1 MFGLNGRQLFILLVL
16 ILALFAGT
24 QYAPGYF
31 AAFQFNDYIRQ
42 EVKFAVTARKS
53 PEMIRG
59 EVLQK
64 AKELGIPLTKSDI
77 HVTKRGPSFTL
88 ELEYRWP
95 INMRAYKHELVF
107 HASVSGEVFE
117 NASN

>member
-1 MFGLNGRQLFILLVL
+1 MFGLNGRQLFFLLLLV
-16 ILALFAGT
+16 IALFAGT
-24 QYAPGYF
+24 QYVPGYF

-42 EVKFAVTARKS
+42 EVKFAVTAKRS

-59 EVLQK
+59 NVLQK
-64 AKELGIPLTKSDI
+64 AAELGIPLKKSDI
-77 HVTKRGPSFTL
+77 HITRRGPSFTL

-95 INMRAYKHELVF
+95 INMRVYQHELVF
-107 HASVSGEVFE
+107 HTSEAGEVFE